1 MVCGQLRT
9 PRGLVPRSLMGLL
22 TTTCNAS
29 SRGSFTLLYRYGHLN
44 EHGTQT
50 YFRILDTDT
59 HTINKGLERCLSG

>member
-44 EHGTQT
+44 EHGTHT
-50 YFRILDTDT
+50 YFRIHRHSKQTKNNPT
-59 HTINKGLERCLSG
+59 NKAKL